1 MPTASQSGSEA
12 PLCLAWSTLLE
23 QHPLAHFVYD
33 VETFEL
39 LAANAAALVRY
50 DCTREEFL
58 ACRRGDFLM
67 PGELD
72 RLRAFLT
79 ALPHQTQ
86 HPKQTVWLEK
96 TRSGQMMHAD
106 VRGLAGQWQGRPAR
120 LCAVV
125 DAGQRELLRSHV
137 EQNQPALH
145 SAAWAQ
151 PEAQD
156 QGSLQ
161 GSLQRS
167 LQGLRAAIPDLWLV
181 FDADH
186 RYAEVSDPGH
196 FALSAPWEDK
206 HGRRLVD
213 VEESAVAQA
222 MLAHIEQAHA
232 TQQTQIHAYDR
243 RVASGQLRSFETRC
257 VALQGGR
264 TLALVRDVTQIRLLE
279 HRFQSLADAAPIGI
293 YLTDPSGACTYTNSA
308 WQALYGLDAAHSQG
322 HGWSTTVHPE
332 DRARVIRTW
341 QHHAERKLSFD
352 MEFRVLPPGQPPRV
366 VWARANPI
374 LATDGSVSAHVGAV
388 VDITV
393 ARELQAERQARAV
406 SEEAARQQM
415 AFMSRASH
423 ELRTP
428 LNAILGFGE
437 LLQRDPALAG
447 APGNAYIGHVL
458 KAGRHMLALVDD
470 LLELQRLQHEQRRPA
485 EDPVKMDEF
494 LIASQQMLQPMA
506 DLAGVAIEV
515 NCLEPVAWRTDD
527 RLLRQIVLNLGSN
540 AIKYGGRGSTL
551 RLAARAWSGGL
562 EVTVGDNGPGMTAEQ
577 VERLF
582 KPFDRLGQDRN
593 GVPGTGLGLVI
604 TRQLAESLGA
614 ELVLQSAPGAGT
626 QVVLNFPGRAD

>member
-1 MPTASQSGSEA
+1 MPTALQSGSEA
-12 PLCLAWSTLLE
+12 PLILAWSSLLE

-39 LAANAAALVRY
+39 LAVNPAALLRY
-50 DCTREEFL
+50 GCSREAFL

-72 RLRAFLT
+72 RLRAFLA
-79 ALPHQTQ
+79 ALPHSAQAPQ
-86 HPKQTVWLEK
+86 QTVWLEK
-96 TRSGQMMHAD
+96 NRAGQVMHAD
-106 VRGLAGQWQGRPAR
+106 VRGLAGLWHGRPAR
-120 LCAVV
+120 LCVVV
-125 DAGQRELLRSHV
+125 DASQRELLRSRV
-137 EQNQPALH
+137 EQGQSALR
-145 SAAWAQ
+145 SAAVAR

-156 QGSLQ
+156 PAW
-161 GSLQRS
+161 
-167 LQGLRAAIPDLWLV
+167 LQGLRVATPDLWLV
-181 FDADH
+181 FDAEQ
-186 RYAEVSDPGH
+186 RFAEVSDPNH

-206 HGRRLVD
+206 RGRRVVD
-213 VEESAVAQA
+213 VEEPAVAQA
-222 MLAHIEQAHA
+222 MLAHIEQAH
-232 TQQTQIHAYDR
+232 TTHQTQIHAYDR

-293 YLTDPSGACTYTNSA
+293 YLTDAGGACTYTNPA

-322 HGWSTTVHPE
+322 YGWSSTLHPD
-332 DRARVIRTW
+332 DRERVVRTW

-352 MEFRVLPPGQPPRV
+352 MEFRLLPPGQPVRV
-366 VWARANPI
+366 VWARASPI
-374 LATDGSVSAHVGAV
+374 LASDGSVTAHVGAV
-388 VDITV
+388 VDVTV

-437 LLQRDPALAG
+437 LLQRIPALAE
-447 APGNAYIGHVL
+447 APGSVYIGHVL

-470 LLELQRLQHEQRRPA
+470 LLELQSLQHELRRPA
-485 EDPVKMDEF
+485 QDPVQVDE
-494 LIASQQMLQPMA
+494 LLRASQQMLQPMA

-515 NCLEPVAWRTDD
+515 SCTPAISWRSDE
-527 RLLRQIVLNLGSN
+527 RLLRQIMLNLGSN

-551 RLAARAWSGGL
+551 RMAAQSRSGGL
-562 EVTVGDNGPGMTAEQ
+562 QITVDDNGPGMTAEQ
-577 VERLF
+577 LQRLF
-582 KPFDRLGQDRN
+582 KPFDRLGQDRL

-604 TRQLAESLGA
+604 SRQLAGSLGA
-614 ELVLQSAPGAGT
+614 ELVLHSGPGAGT
-626 QVVLNFPGRAD
+626 QVVLSFPSRTD